1 MRSPYGPHRKNYDWL
16 GLTWNTEKGSLKG
29 IERRVSTILAC
40 IDELNG
46 KLPYMT
52 ARQLAGFVGRIISLI
67 PVTWLPVMLL
77 SSELDFRLWRFVSN
91 IIGIRCSEFRVDSH
105 INCFFWKKN
114 FKSH

>member
-1 MRSPYGPHRKNYDWL
+1 MDGVLHHLYLLVILYHKLSRVIVCRLSWFQIMRSPYGPHRKNYDWL

-40 IDELNG
+40 IYELKG

-77 SSELDFRLWRFVSN
+77 SSELDF
-91 IIGIRCSEFRVDSH
+91 
-105 INCFFWKKN
+105 
-114 FKSH
+114 

>member
-1 MRSPYGPHRKNYDWL
+1 MDPIARIRLAWVNVEHR
-16 GLTWNTEKGSLKG
+16 ERFVEG

-91 IIGIRCSEFRVDSH
+91 IIGIRCSGFRVTV
-105 INCFFWKKN
+105 I
-114 FKSH
+114 